1 MIDKRLI
8 VFVIVFSSLLLFSY
22 TFIKSSSPSEKFKV
36 VDRYKNCNVIRYTD
50 PSNRYQY
57 FLRCSL

>member
-1 MIDKRLI
+1 MNPKL
-8 VFVIVFSSLLLFSY
+8 FGLVIGVSGIFLFAY
-22 TFIKSSSPSEKFKV
+22 VIMKSTAPSEKFKV

-50 PSNRYQY
+50 PSNRYHY

>member
-1 MIDKRLI
+1 MNLKLFGLVIGISGIFLI
-8 VFVIVFSSLLLFSY
+8 AYAIMSS
-22 TFIKSSSPSEKFKV
+22 TEPSEKFKV

-50 PSNRYQY
+50 SSNRYHY